1 METLD
6 AELHDLSSLDQNEVR
21 QEADTLSTHSNTNED
36 REIGEMDEEDYSEH
50 LALELNEE
58 LRAGYK
64 ILLGLMAWSLKH
76 VNWPFMESVET
87 TDPELYESYRLVIK
101 RPMWLKQSKNQLLP
115 ITLQNYFPENLNDT

>member
-1 METLD
+1 METFD

-36 REIGEMDEEDYSEH
+36 REIGEMDEEDFSEH

-87 TDPELYESYRLVIK
+87 TDPELYESYTLVIK